1 MSTPP
6 PADTALAAVD
16 LSAETI
22 AVPALSAR
30 LDAEALLAAVNAR
43 FPNVVRDPA
52 DRWDLTVQCPA
63 ADLRDLVQFL
73 RDDRRLAMN
82 MLLDVAGVDY
92 LSYPGHRAERFAV
105 IYLFKSL
112 QFNHRIRVK
121 VLIDEDEPQVPS
133 IHDLYKSADW
143 AERETWD
150 QVGIVFTGHPNLK
163 RLLNHHEFVGHPL
176 RKDYPVQK
184 RQKLSVN
191 DPMLDQLVLRLRQNG
206 FTVLD
211 DGGMA

>member
-6 PADTALAAVD
+6 PADTAPAVD
-16 LSAETI
+16 LTAETI
-22 AVPALSAR
+22 AVPALSTR
-30 LDAEALLAAVNAR
+30 LDAEGLFAAVVAR
-43 FPNVVRDPA
+43 FPNVQRDTA
-52 DRWDLTVQCPA
+52 DRWDLTVRCPVEA
-63 ADLRDLVQFL
+63 LRDVVQFL
-73 RDDRRLAMN
+73 RDDRRLAMD

-105 IYLFKSL
+105 IYIFKSL

-121 VLIDEDEPQVPS
+121 VLVDEDEPQVPS

-143 AERETWD
+143 AEREAWD

-211 DGGMA
+211 DGGAA